1 MTTKRFLA
9 LSFVALFLFAA
20 FTAGGCGGSSNLASI
35 SDTETPSDP
44 STPSTPD
51 NPSTPDTAEAQMPS
65 MLEALSSPEF
75 ETARQQLL
83 DELAVSGRSAAAL
96 TQQIHY
102 VAVTNDEICI
112 WEDAAKTPSGA
123 LQSLQES
130 ALTESQISELSAK
143 IKQFY
148 DSGDVIAVFSPS
160 PAVLNG
166 IYEALGEPPLY
177 SNLEEVLNNASEDL
191 SPELYALAKRYNDDD
206 MQYSFS
212 YIIPSNPSNLLEDIA
227 EESVSEDVSAAA
239 YLEDYINASAAE
251 DETEENNNSGLR
263 DNYAF
268 QASRLVSFQSWAY
281 DIDEKM
287 DEQQAHTASSEFPLR
302 SAGFSNE
309 SGSGE
314 LFNYG
319 AQMITLDTSYKD
331 SRYSYCHFSG
341 GAHYTVYS
349 FYNFSDKNEYY
360 YVQANLFVKPEAYKK
375 YTTSAGTKMT
385 SGSMCHYTAASSI
398 IGASHNLFSHAP
410 HNVNRSRTVS
420 DGTSYS
426 TTRTTGYKIG
436 SEVGAEISNEGAKVS
451 AKVTSEYSSSTS
463 KNTGYSHSATW
474 TANDW
479 EIIDRSDSDNALWKV
494 DFYDPT
500 INQANGSAA
509 GYGPHDDGSIVEA
522 STRRNDLDAEW
533 LWQVTS
539 PSKSISIQ
547 ETLWAT
553 MRQTARYSSSRQYWY
568 YTAKKVAKA
577 PLAKPPHIIV
587 KQKNY
592 IFRKDVTDPLLCKV
606 ICGGS
611 WTAASDSDWCY
622 VSPKSGEGTNGDERD
637 IFIYADPF
645 DKEGALD
652 TRIAHICIKDTETGQ
667 IQTLTITQANK

>member
-1 MTTKRFLA
+1 MTTKRFFA

-112 WEDAAKTPSGA
+112 WEDASKTPSGA

-287 DEQQAHTASSEFPLR
+287 DEQKEFTSSSEFKAR
-302 SAGFSNE
+302 ASALSSE
-309 SGSGE
+309 AKSGE

-319 AQMITLDTSYKD
+319 AQMITINVSYKN
-331 SRYSYCHFSG
+331 SRYAYCHFS
-341 GAHYTVYS
+341 AAANYTVYS
-349 FYNFSDKNEYY
+349 FYNFGDKNEYY
-360 YVQANLFVKPEAYKK
+360 YVQANCFVKPEAYSKFSYNGGIK
-375 YTTSAGTKMT
+375 TN
-385 SGSMCHYTAASSI
+385 GSMCWYNFWHTI
-398 IGASHNLFSHAP
+398 DGAEYKLFSHAP
-410 HNVNRSRTVS
+410 KNVNRSRTLN
-420 DGTSYS
+420 DGTSYTTGS
-426 TTRTTGYKIG
+426 TTGHKVG
-436 SEVGAEISNEGAKVS
+436 VEVGTEIGTEGGKVS
-451 AKVTSEYSSSTS
+451 AKVGYEYSSTTS
-463 KNTGYSHSATW
+463 KTTGYNHSATW

-479 EIIDRSDSDNALWKV
+479 EIIDKSDTATPSWV
-494 DFYDPT
+494 IDFKAPDYASGGPD
-500 INQANGSAA
+500 
-509 GYGPHDDGSIVEA
+509 GYYPDWDGNVPEA
-522 STRRNDLDAEW
+522 STRRNDIDSEW
-533 LWQVTS
+533 MWQVT
-539 PSKSISIQ
+539 KSNQNISIR
-547 ETLWAT
+547 TNLWSQ
-553 MRQTARYSSSRQYWY
+553 MRQTWSGSYRQYWY
-568 YTAKKVAKA
+568 YTGKKGANA
-577 PLAKPPHIIV
+577 ALAKPPHIIV
-587 KQKNY
+587 SKKNFT
-592 IFRKDVTDPLLCKV
+592 FRKEVPDPIQLQL
-606 ICGGS
+606 ICGGQ
-611 WTAASDSDWCY
+611 WTATSDSDWCY
-622 VSPKSGEGTNGDERD
+622 VSPKSGEGTAGDERD
-637 IFIYADPF
+637 IFLYADPF